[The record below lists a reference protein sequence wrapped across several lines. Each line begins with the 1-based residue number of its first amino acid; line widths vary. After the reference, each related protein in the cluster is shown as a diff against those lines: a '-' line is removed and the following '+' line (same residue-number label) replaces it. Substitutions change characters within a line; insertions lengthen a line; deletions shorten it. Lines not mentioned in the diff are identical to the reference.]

1 MTHAKSDYDIL
12 SASPTESFGEIGS
25 PDESEIGLLKSE
37 ENVSD
42 SLDTENLISSL
53 PVATGKKNFENS
65 IKKFNPHTVGRF

>member
-1 MTHAKSDYDIL
+1 MTHEKSDYDIL

-25 PDESEIGLLKSE
+25 PDESEIGLIKSD

-53 PVATGKKNFENS
+53 PVATGNFLRLYDNF
-65 IKKFNPHTVGRF
+65 I